1 MPEMDTT
8 AAKPPQI
15 SEMFQKFALAFK
27 TKTFEFFSDEN
38 PTTFDDSDGFSLL
51 DSAEEIITDQ
61 KVVVIKP
68 DPNPSHNFSPGTPP
82 PQSPPQPPP
91 PQSPPQ
97 PPPPQITSTP
107 PSQTPEPE
115 TTPTPLTEA
124 EIRETTRALISS
136 IFAAVSAFEASYFQL
151 QSAHVPFVEEHVKSA
166 DRVLVSHLQRLSEL
180 KKFYCNPDSR
190 VFPFGSCLEAQVE
203 ENQSKLR
210 TLGTVSNRLQS
221 ELEHKHDEVLALRRK
236 LDDIHKGNVNLSKK
250 LCASALNPS
259 CDVLLTVRVFD
270 SLLHDASRA
279 THKFTKILIGL
290 MRKAGWDLGLAAN
303 AVHPDVGYAKK
314 GHNQYALLSYV
325 CLGMFQGFDLA
336 NFGVEVLSNGH
347 ACDDEGGLDLE
358 KKSGCLKQL
367 LEHVSSNPMDLLG
380 IHPGCEFSRFCEH
393 KYERLI
399 HPSMESS
406 IFVDLEE
413 KQAVLNSW
421 RSLSMFYE
429 AFVGMASSIWTLH
442 KLSYA
447 FDPAVEIFQVERGV
461 EFSMIYMEDV
471 TKRLTWPNKG
481 RAKVG
486 FTVVPGFR
494 IGRIVIQSQ
503 VYISNFSRC
512 GLFLGQVIP
521 VGVLPEFI
529 SDAWFELPIE
539 SLRKSIPVLPD
550 MCLKMFASFCDAEVG
565 AVVVSYFQLSSRS
578 STRCQYHVRVT
589 GAFAGHLCR
598 VNCTEHSVILGTLT
612 TNTSVNCAVDK
623 WPPQQFNPE
632 TKAARIFNAVSF
644 PSLFRPCLLYVI
656 LSFDGLN
663 EYPVVAESRAGND
676 AFGVTL
682 SPGTVTYV
690 TTGGFVSSS
699 FSSIVIVSLCLLR
712 FVLLTGTSLVVV
724 SSRPTLDNDD
734 AVVQVE
740 NTELVNDGSMG
751 IKKLF
756 LIK

>member
-1 MPEMDTT
+1 MD
-8 AAKPPQI
+8 ANVSSNKPPQI

-38 PTTFDDSDGFSLL
+38 ATPIDDSDGFSLL
-51 DSAEEIITDQ
+51 DSTEEIITDQ

-68 DPNPSHNFSPGTPP
+68 DPDPSHNFSPGTYPS
-82 PQSPPQPPP
+82 PQTPEPKTT
-91 PQSPPQ
+91 
-97 PPPPQITSTP
+97 PQITTSPPRTTEPKTTPQVTTP
-107 PSQTPEPE
+107 PPQTPEPE
-115 TTPTPLTEA
+115 TTPPLTESQ
-124 EIRETTRALISS
+124 IRETTHALISS

-151 QSAHVPFVEEHVKSA
+151 QSAHVPFVEEHVMSA

-180 KKFYCNPDSR
+180 KKFYCNPEPCA
-190 VFPFGSCLEAQVE
+190 FPFGSCLEAQVE

-221 ELEHKHDEVLALRRK
+221 ELEQKHDEVFALRRK
-236 LDDIHKGNVNLSKK
+236 LDEIHRGNVYLSKK
-250 LCASALNPS
+250 LCASSLDPS

-303 AVHPDVGYAKK
+303 AVHPNVDYAKK

-325 CLGMFQGFDLA
+325 CLGMFQGFDSQ
-336 NFGVEVLSNGH
+336 NFGVEEIVSNGH
-347 ACDDEGGLDLE
+347 VNDDDIDL

-413 KQAVLNSW
+413 KEAVLNSW
-421 RSLSMFYE
+421 RSLSLFYE
-429 AFVGMASSIWTLH
+429 AFVGMASSVWTLH

-471 TKRLTWPNKG
+471 TKRLTWPNRG

-486 FTVVPGFR
+486 FSVVPGFK

-503 VYISNFSRC
+503 VYISNFR
-512 GLFLGQVIP
+512 
-521 VGVLPEFI
+521 
-529 SDAWFELPIE
+529 
-539 SLRKSIPVLPD
+539 
-550 MCLKMFASFCDAEVG
+550 
-565 AVVVSYFQLSSRS
+565 
-578 STRCQYHVRVT
+578 
-589 GAFAGHLCR
+589 
-598 VNCTEHSVILGTLT
+598 CTE
-612 TNTSVNCAVDK
+612 
-623 WPPQQFNPE
+623 
-632 TKAARIFNAVSF
+632 
-644 PSLFRPCLLYVI
+644 
-656 LSFDGLN
+656 
-663 EYPVVAESRAGND
+663 
-676 AFGVTL
+676 
-682 SPGTVTYV
+682 
-690 TTGGFVSSS
+690 
-699 FSSIVIVSLCLLR
+699 
-712 FVLLTGTSLVVV
+712 
-724 SSRPTLDNDD
+724 
-734 AVVQVE
+734 
-740 NTELVNDGSMG
+740 
-751 IKKLF
+751 
-756 LIK
+756 